1 MKRSFKLLSII
12 ALAVSVSI
20 CCLATSA
27 QARTYRL
34 ATHCNPQHPSHAALE
49 RIVQEIDEKT
59 NGDIKIKIYPS
70 GQLGDYT
77 VTYEDLMKG
86 AVDMALI
93 PIPSEFSPQL
103 EMNFIPYLASGYG
116 ELEKAVGPESYFYK
130 TYTQVHDKLDVKLLG
145 IYVEGLIGLAFT
157 KMPEN
162 YTDPEANKE
171 LRVRAPAIEVYNLVL
186 EDMGFNATTI
196 PYADLYSALQTGVVD
211 GAIGL
216 TPQLAYSDFRDV
228 IKYYIPYN
236 IFVENIGFLMSKEV
250 FEGLSPEYQKIVE
263 EAFMKEARNSYKM
276 AEQFDNEKMKALQDY
291 GVEIVELDADTLH
304 AYAKSVQEK
313 TWPKLSKNIGEDNL
327 KALIDAMK

>member
-116 ELEKAVGPESYFYK
+116 DLEKAFGPESYF
-130 TYTQVHDKLDVKLLG
+130 
-145 IYVEGLIGLAFT
+145 
-157 KMPEN
+157 
-162 YTDPEANKE
+162 
-171 LRVRAPAIEVYNLVL
+171 
-186 EDMGFNATTI
+186 
-196 PYADLYSALQTGVVD
+196 
-211 GAIGL
+211 
-216 TPQLAYSDFRDV
+216 
-228 IKYYIPYN
+228 
-236 IFVENIGFLMSKEV
+236 
-250 FEGLSPEYQKIVE
+250 
-263 EAFMKEARNSYKM
+263 
-276 AEQFDNEKMKALQDY
+276 
-291 GVEIVELDADTLH
+291 
-304 AYAKSVQEK
+304 
-313 TWPKLSKNIGEDNL
+313 
-327 KALIDAMK
+327 

>member
-12 ALAVSVSI
+12 ALVVSVSI

-116 ELEKAVGPESYFYK
+116 ELEKAFGPESYFFK

-263 EAFMKEARNSYKM
+263 EAFMREARNSYKM

-291 GVEIVELDADTLH
+291 GVEIVELDEDTLH